1 MLVYNWYIY
10 IYYIVYIQY
19 IRHHFWDISFG
30 TSFLGHHFWDIIF
43 GTSFLGHGVNI
54 ASPLPSD
61 QIDWTPWRSV
71 VRSAGR
77 TLSVACSWTS
87 SIWRRPGWAAGV
99 GPALYPAEIWVGTT
113 LSNRSGIWWIW
124 WIWWIWVARRFG
136 CLPLFAHNKMR
147 WTTGFG
153 GYPIFWQARL
163 ATEFTAAGIRWSEEK
178 MGRDNSEWRQ
188 ALHMEGIWNEMPK
201 YCKSQNYWIHKL
213 TSMGI
218 CIWWLTLSFVQK
230 QCTIPEP
237 VKVLKGTHRAAG
249 KARCFLGSAG
259 AWGWA
264 SGWIA
269 ACDLTNVATVC
280 GGKAVRC
287 CKML

>member
-1 MLVYNWYIY
+1 MIY
-10 IYYIVYIQY
+10 IYTVYK
-19 IRHHFWDISFG
+19 
-30 TSFLGHHFWDIIF
+30 
-43 GTSFLGHGVNI
+43 TSFLGHGVNI

-61 QIDWTPWRSV
+61 QIDWTPP
-71 VRSAGR
+71 GR
-77 TLSVACSWTS
+77 QWEAPGGLWASLAAERAASG
-87 SIWRRPGWAAGV
+87 GWAGLQGLVHIYPRNFGARHRMGV
-99 GPALYPAEIWVGTT
+99 GYDGYDGYRGYDGYDGYDGYGLPM
-113 LSNRSGIWWIW
+113 
-124 WIWWIWVARRFG
+124 VARRFG
-136 CLPLFAHNKMR
+136 CLSLFAHNKMR

-153 GYPIFWQARL
+153 VYPIFWQAGL
-163 ATEFTAAGIRWSEEK
+163 ATEFTAAGIRLSEEK
-178 MGRDNSEWRQ
+178 MSRDDSEWHQ

-213 TSMGI
+213 ISIGT
-218 CIWWLTLSFVQK
+218 CIWWLTFSFVQK

-264 SGWIA
+264 W
-269 ACDLTNVATVC
+269 
-280 GGKAVRC
+280 C